1 MRSEKI
7 IKRALI
13 TEKADRLRERNC
25 YQFEVARK
33 ANKRQIKEAVEKLFD
48 VNVTEVKTANFRGK
62 PKRMGISFG
71 YKTGYKKATV
81 TLKAGQK
88 IELIEGV

>member
-33 ANKRQIKEAVEKLFD
+33 ANKRQIKEAVEKLFN

>member
-25 YQFEVARK
+25 YQFEVAGK
-33 ANKRQIKEAVEKLFD
+33 ANKRQIKEAVEKLFN
-48 VNVTEVKTANFRGK
+48 VNVTDVKTANFRGK

>member
-33 ANKRQIKEAVEKLFD
+33 ANKHQIKEAVEKLFN